1 MLKMKV
7 DVHTGLNAK
16 FLFCF
21 ASSVYAQ
28 INVYVCLGDSC
39 LCEWVVVC
47 VGHEGSFPYGN

>member
-1 MLKMKV
+1 MLKMKA

-28 INVYVCLGDSC
+28 INVYACLGDSC